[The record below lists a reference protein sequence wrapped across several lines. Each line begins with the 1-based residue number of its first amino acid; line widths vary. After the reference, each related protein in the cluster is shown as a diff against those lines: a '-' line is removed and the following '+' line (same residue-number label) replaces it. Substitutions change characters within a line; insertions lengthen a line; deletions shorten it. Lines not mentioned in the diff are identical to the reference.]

1 MMISR
6 LSRITAVL
14 LALAVVPACG
24 NKKEEEAAA
33 AAKKA
38 QEEAKKKAEKPK
50 TPKKAKPKVKIANLS
65 PAVPRTKLGE
75 VPVSADLELEA
86 DRTVAIENLE
96 AELDRL
102 EAEIIPIGE

>member
-1 MMISR
+1 MIISK

-14 LALAVVPACG
+14 LALAIVPACG

-38 QEEAKKKAEKPK
+38 EEDAKKKAERPK
-50 TPKKAKPKVKIANLS
+50 APKKAKPKVKIANLS
-65 PAVPRTKLGE
+65 PDVPRSKLGE

-86 DRTVAIENLE
+86 DRTVAVENLE